1 MDAVGGSGFLKE
13 TLRSLGVE
21 IPTSYSHC
29 DPRKTE
35 EGSGDPG
42 DALEGGQWAP
52 QTEQMEKI
60 NWAFSSV
67 LYITTTRPSCV
78 SALKILALTDLD

>member
-1 MDAVGGSGFLKE
+1 MYVYQISTKWFIKE
-13 TLRSLGVE
+13 
-21 IPTSYSHC
+21 
-29 DPRKTE
+29 KKE
-35 EGSGDPG
+35 E
-42 DALEGGQWAP
+42 WAP